1 MKRKSPCSL
10 KYCEKLLQKLI
21 ELTVPANRKIDYD
34 DLIRHFRSAEH
45 IRIRNALETLE
56 YLECVSLLCV
66 YDSEGGRHIATI
78 TLTSG
83 GVAYF
88 VSKSLKNRERWI
100 DRIIGF
106 CSAVL
111 LYLITEEFLSPIIG
125 LLIP

>member
-1 MKRKSPCSL
+1 MKQKSYCTL
-10 KYCEKLLQKLI
+10 KYCENILRRLT
-21 ELTVPANRKIDYD
+21 ELTAPANRAIDYGD
-34 DLIRHFRSAEH
+34 FIRYYPESQH

-56 YLECVSLLCV
+56 YLECVSLMCV
-66 YDSEGGRHIATI
+66 YDSSGRRHIATI

-88 VSKSLKNRERWI
+88 VSKSLKNRERWV

-111 LYLITEEFLSPIIG
+111 LYLVTEEFLSPIIG
-125 LLIP
+125 LFVP